1 MKLIECNIAGFGTF
15 NDFKLSFDEG
25 LNVILQP
32 NGWGKT
38 TVAAYIKAMLYGFDR
53 KKTRDVSE
61 NERLRYKP
69 WTGTRYGGTL
79 DFEFGGREYRI
90 VRSFG
95 ATARADTLKVV
106 DIASG
111 EKVDLKGKEPGEW
124 VFDLDC
130 AAFQKSVFVGQN
142 GFAFDGSTAGL
153 RNRLNA
159 FVNEVDDVAGL
170 DSAKAVLDE
179 RRKFY
184 IKTGNRGRIADISRQ
199 MAGLVEERG
208 RQDKQVLQVE
218 QLHKRLLELDGQA
231 ARLGEQAQAAQ
242 AALDEARKGASD
254 LEALN
259 EVRSQLVEQERQ
271 ARLTL
276 EEYNAQAGT
285 IPQERELQSLRK
297 AADSMARHSKDLSD
311 ATARAQEAQAA
322 LTELG
327 EKYAG
332 HAPKRSDIEACR
344 AQLAAWRDERDALA
358 NAEAPADEGKYAAAQ
373 DALAADPH
381 FLEHAEAAVNEWP
394 GVASKLEQA
403 REAQMRLDVA
413 NATWRERKASL
424 ESLVANVQRC
434 EDAVPADADAQV
446 AGLETLARTLRGN
459 STERDLAQTR
469 LAEAKVAQE
478 QAEHAVAQA
487 QAKVEAES
495 GEAKASPAGIVLAV
509 LGIAAAVAGFVLLE
523 APVSYAAAAVGAV
536 LVVIGIVLYSKA
548 QAQTRAKST
557 AQEEAR
563 KDAQTK
569 EQSLTEA
576 KSQVDKAQSQL
587 VKLGVV
593 LERALASAGF
603 DPAMASDCPAAL
615 AQVEEQRCSI
625 ERAVRDAADA
635 RERLAATLGAL
646 QSGKNGTG
654 KPQKIADPLAAAQ
667 TLLKSQEAPGTE
679 ADARIIKKAQ
689 AAYDAYRASLAP
701 FARAFGVS
709 AADDPALVCER
720 LKQAVA
726 SFEGYRE
733 QVLAAQQARQDAQ
746 RNHDQRTA
754 QLNAWA
760 ASMGVAQGVS
770 ALTDKALDAMI
781 ADAEQAERLAWQGQQ
796 AAGEARQAQGKVS
809 ELATA
814 LAPVLNRF
822 NIANNDDLVLALDAF
837 AQKAARRDDLAQRF
851 DIARDQLASWDKEHA
866 ADLEA
871 ARKGTD
877 PAKLEQLSRAVDL
890 IARQREEVA
899 AERARCQT
907 ERGTALKSLE
917 SYLAEAQQLSLL
929 SREKQVAT
937 SNLFTIQKTAE
948 YLDRARGALDGRYLG
963 SLTNR
968 FNDYTASWLDTDE
981 FDVDLDG
988 DFDVSVSEDGSTH
1001 DVASYSTGYQDI
1013 LDVCLR
1019 MALVDTVFETEQP
1032 FIVMDDPFVN
1042 LDQAK
1047 LGRALIL
1054 LALLSGGKQIIYF
1067 TCHPSRTEAGEQAA
1081 GDVAAQPVEF
1091 TLPAQRASRE
1101 LPRARAKREAEERA
1115 RAQAELVAS
1124 YHVVPVTQG
1133 RAAICPADT
1142 RRLITGNMVN
1152 TRFALSPDAG
1162 GRDNA
1167 FDVHF
1172 IDAQG
1177 RSLCERQTVE
1187 VIDGRVVPERVCF
1200 CLTTRPDSGDAYDLI
1215 VHEHD
1220 KPACELAARIPF
1232 KAGVAFSNE
1241 DFGF

>member
-1 MKLIECNIAGFGTF
+1 M
-15 NDFKLSFDEG
+15 
-25 LNVILQP
+25 
-32 NGWGKT
+32 
-38 TVAAYIKAMLYGFDR
+38 
-53 KKTRDVSE
+53 
-61 NERLRYKP
+61 
-69 WTGTRYGGTL
+69 
-79 DFEFGGREYRI
+79 
-90 VRSFG
+90 
-95 ATARADTLKVV
+95 
-106 DIASG
+106 
-111 EKVDLKGKEPGEW
+111 
-124 VFDLDC
+124 
-130 AAFQKSVFVGQN
+130 
-142 GFAFDGSTAGL
+142 
-153 RNRLNA
+153 
-159 FVNEVDDVAGL
+159 
-170 DSAKAVLDE
+170 
-179 RRKFY
+179 
-184 IKTGNRGRIADISRQ
+184 
-199 MAGLVEERG
+199 
-208 RQDKQVLQVE
+208 
-218 QLHKRLLELDGQA
+218 
-231 ARLGEQAQAAQ
+231 
-242 AALDEARKGASD
+242 
-254 LEALN
+254 
-259 EVRSQLVEQERQ
+259 
-271 ARLTL
+271 
-276 EEYNAQAGT
+276 
-285 IPQERELQSLRK
+285 
-297 AADSMARHSKDLSD
+297 
-311 ATARAQEAQAA
+311 
-322 LTELG
+322 
-327 EKYAG
+327 
-332 HAPKRSDIEACR
+332 
-344 AQLAAWRDERDALA
+344 
-358 NAEAPADEGKYAAAQ
+358 
-373 DALAADPH
+373 
-381 FLEHAEAAVNEWP
+381 NEWP

-469 LAEAKVAQE
+469 LAEAKVVQE
-478 QAEHAVAQA
+478 QAERAVAQA
-487 QAKVEAES
+487 QAKVEAEG

-509 LGIAAAVAGFVLLE
+509 LGIAATVAGFVLLE
-523 APVSYAAAAVGAV
+523 APVSYAIAAVGAA

-548 QAQTRAKST
+548 QAQARAKSSS
-557 AQEEAR
+557 QEEAR
-563 KDAQTK
+563 KDVQAK

-576 KSQVDKAQSQL
+576 KSQVDRAQSQL
-587 VKLGVV
+587 VELGVA
-593 LERALASAGF
+593 LERALASTGF
-603 DPAMASDCPAAL
+603 DAAMASDCPAVL
-615 AQVEEQRCSI
+615 AKVEEQRCSI
-625 ERAVRDAADA
+625 EKAVRDATDA
-635 RERLAATLGAL
+635 RERLTATLGAL
-646 QSGKNGTG
+646 QTGRNGTG
-654 KPQKIADPLAAAQ
+654 KSQKIADALAAAQ
-667 TLLKSQEAPGTE
+667 TLLKSQEAPGME
-679 ADARIIKKAQ
+679 ADALIIKKAQ

-701 FARAFGVS
+701 FTTAFGVS
-709 AADDPALVCER
+709 AADNPALVCER

-726 SFEGYRE
+726 SFEEYRE

-746 RNHDQRTA
+746 RNHDQRTT

-760 ASMGVAQGVS
+760 ASMGVAQDAS
-770 ALTDKALDAMI
+770 ALTDEVLDAMI
-781 ADAEQAERLAWQGQQ
+781 AGAERAERLAWQSQQ
-796 AAGEARQAQGKVS
+796 AASEARQAQGKVS

-814 LAPVLNRF
+814 LAPVLKRF

-907 ERGTALKSLE
+907 ERGAALKSLE

-948 YLDRARGALDGRYLG
+948 YLDRAREALDGRYLG

-1042 LDQAK
+1042 LDQTK
-1047 LGRALIL
+1047 LGRALML

-1081 GDVAAQPVEF
+1081 GDVAAQPVGF

-1133 RAAICPADT
+1133 RAAICPTDT

-1152 TRFALSPDAG
+1152 MRFVLSADAG

-1187 VIDGRVVPERVCF
+1187 VIDGRVVPERVRF
-1200 CLTTRPDSGDAYDLI
+1200 SLTTRPDSGDAYDLI